1 MTVLIL
7 GDPQE
12 DHVRRVREALER
24 RRVDAHCLDA
34 RDFPSRLRVSFDP
47 ERQRGRIVFP
57 DGTIVELA
65 EVSAVYWRTYNF
77 VAPPPLPNAEQ
88 AHIACND
95 ARSLFESLLI
105 WLPARWVNGFTAWQ
119 LHQTKPVQLARVAAL
134 GVAVPETLISN
145 DPADVVEFAQRDGHV
160 VFKPVQ
166 GGAHTERLTAAHLSE
181 AALQR
186 LAFAPVT
193 LQAEVPGTNIRAFVA
208 GDRVLACEVRTD
220 AVDFRDDP
228 RPGLHV
234 HHFPAEQEALC
245 RHIARA
251 LDLLWTGIDFRRTPA
266 GEYYFLEAN
275 PSPMFLGFEQ
285 ATGLPLTEA
294 LVDLLIG
301 GDAGD

>member
-12 DHVRRVREALER
+12 EHVRHVGQELDR
-24 RRVDAHCLDA
+24 RGVDARCLDA
-34 RDFPSRLRVSFDP
+34 RDFPSRLRISFDP
-47 ERQRGRIVFP
+47 KRRWGRITLP
-57 DGTIVELA
+57 DGGSLDLED
-65 EVSAVYWRTYNF
+65 VSAVFWRAYNF
-77 VAPPPLPNAEQ
+77 VTPPPLPNVEQ
-88 AHIACND
+88 AHIAHND

-105 WLPARWVNGFTAWQ
+105 WLPARWVNGFAAWQ

-134 GVAVPETLISN
+134 GLAVPETLLTN
-145 DPADVVEFAQRDGHV
+145 DPADVAEFARRVGRV

-166 GGAHTERLTAAHLSE
+166 GGAHTERLTDAHLRE
-181 AALQR
+181 EALQR

-208 GDRVLACEVRTD
+208 GDRVFACEVRTD

-234 HHFPAEQEALC
+234 HHLPAEQEALC
-245 RHIARA
+245 RRIARA
-251 LDLLWTGIDFRRTPA
+251 LELVWTGIDFRRTPNE
-266 GEYYFLEAN
+266 EYYFLEAN

-294 LVDLLIG
+294 LVDLLVG
-301 GDAGD
+301 GGAQ